1 MHVHQLRWQHFRSRV
16 LRVTLLP
23 VGNASFQHVRIAAV
37 VEPHLLQIQP
47 ALQNIFIGVDYQRF
61 GLILGHGGERLPGCI
76 NIFLLV
82 RTREQRLLG
91 YQRAE

>member
-47 ALQNIFIGVDYQRF
+47 ALQNIFIGVDYERF
-61 GLILGHGGERLPGCI
+61 GLIPVMEASACQSCI

-82 RTREQRLLG
+82 RTREQRLPG
-91 YQRAE
+91 NQRAE